1 VKPPATMAG
10 PAAREQFHSAFARA
24 GHPFLMWDG
33 LMYVPAALRG
43 GLTKE
48 RRGEVARAAQALD
61 RVEIAHVVGCG
72 TSYYSAIAATYGLHE
87 IAGLPAAAYNAFE
100 FAAYPPAG
108 LDRAALIAISHTGG
122 TPSVLDALATARR
135 GGAVTIG
142 LTDVPWSP
150 VSEAT
155 PCVILGEGGAEAAL
169 PKTRSYVASL
179 LKHYLLAAD
188 MAARRGRDATPYLR
202 ALEAAPET
210 AQAVLDASAA
220 PAQRLG
226 AAMRDRP
233 RMFVVGG
240 GPNLATAYEGAL
252 KLQESAQVPAHAW
265 EIEETMHGPWVSID
279 PGDFVVVLA
288 FRGPSFAKAAGFASA
303 IAGVG
308 AEVWLITDATD
319 PVPRVAHRTELA
331 LAAPECLTPLYA
343 VLPLYHF
350 AYHVALARGVRPD
363 AMRLTDER
371 YLAARVALPR

>member
-1 VKPPATMAG
+1 VSATGTTTG
-10 PAAREQFHSAFARA
+10 PAARGQFRSAFVRA
-24 GHPFLMWDG
+24 GHPFLMWEG
-33 LMYVPAALRG
+33 LMNVPAALRG
-43 GLTKE
+43 GLTPE
-48 RRGEVARAAQALD
+48 RRGEVARAALALD
-61 RVEIAHVVGCG
+61 RVEIAHVAGCG
-72 TSYYSAIAATYGLHE
+72 TSYFSAIAATYGLHE

-122 TPSVLDALATARR
+122 TPSVLNALATARR

-150 VSEAT
+150 VSEAV
-155 PCVILGEGGAEAAL
+155 PDVILGEGGAEPAL

-179 LKHYLLAAD
+179 LKHYLLAAEVGG
-188 MAARRGRDATPYLR
+188 RRGRDTARYLR
-202 ALEAAPET
+202 ALEAAPEIART
-210 AQAVLDASAA
+210 VLDASGGPAEHLAA
-220 PAQRLG
+220 T
-226 AAMRDRP
+226 MRNRP

-252 KLQESAQVPAHAW
+252 KLQEAAHVAAHAW

-279 PGDFVVVLA
+279 PGDLVVVLA
-288 FRGPSFAKAAGFASA
+288 FRGPAYAKAAGFASA
-303 IAGVG
+303 VAGVG
-308 AEVWLITDATD
+308 AEVWLITDAAD
-319 PVPRVAHRTELA
+319 PVPGAAHRTQLA
-331 LAAPECLTPLYA
+331 LDIPEVLTPLVA

-363 AMRLTDER
+363 AMRLTDDR